1 MDSSKYNLFFKNKP
15 FSLDKNWSIP
25 YNERKE
31 NGGIDYES
39 YSSG

>member
-1 MDSSKYNLFFKNKP
+1 MDSCKYNLFLKKP

-25 YNERKE
+25 YNKRKK
-31 NGGIDYES
+31 NGGIDYEN